1 VSPSSIRSQWARRL
15 NGLEAPRA
23 SSVSSVRPAR
33 ATARRRSTTASVL
46 AAVKPGGVSY
56 LGMAFG
62 TEDLIHLLMRIGVSG
77 AGAEMA
83 VRALAGQSEYDICGV
98 IAPPGLA
105 SSPGQVRRSR
115 LKAVQDTDTADVREQ
130 SLYLK
135 VFERLERGTLPRAPK
150 MVRVGKATHGRT
162 CIVCQRVIR
171 PRQVL
176 NESITDDGLKEFTHT
191 SCLRAWVDVSR
202 SRKGSETVR

>member
-1 VSPSSIRSQWARRL
+1 MGAAAQRPRGTTGVVHIVRQARQGDRVGSFNYL
-15 NGLEAPRA
+15 ISFGGSRD
-23 SSVSSVRPAR
+23 
-33 ATARRRSTTASVL
+33 
-46 AAVKPGGVSY
+46 PGGASY

-62 TEDLIHLLMRIGVSG
+62 AEDLIHLLTRIGVSG

-135 VFERLERGTLPRAPK
+135 VFERLKRGTLPRPPK
-150 MVRVGKATHGRT
+150 IVRVGEATHERT

-202 SRKGSETVR
+202 TRKGSETVR

>member
-1 VSPSSIRSQWARRL
+1 MIVAAQRPRGTTGVVRIVRQARQSDRAPSFNYRISF
-15 NGLEAPRA
+15 GGG
-23 SSVSSVRPAR
+23 
-33 ATARRRSTTASVL
+33 
-46 AAVKPGGVSY
+46 KDPGGASY

-62 TEDLIHLLMRIGVSG
+62 TEDLIHLLKRIGVSG

-176 NESITDDGLKEFTHT
+176 NESITDDELKEFTHT

>member
-1 VSPSSIRSQWARRL
+1 MSAAAQQPRGTTGVVRIVRQARQGDRAPSFNYLISFGGS
-15 NGLEAPRA
+15 
-23 SSVSSVRPAR
+23 
-33 ATARRRSTTASVL
+33 
-46 AAVKPGGVSY
+46 KDPGGSPN
-56 LGMAFG
+56 LGIAFG
-62 TEDLIHLLMRIGVSG
+62 TKDLIHLLMRIGVSG

-98 IAPPGLA
+98 TPPPGVA
-105 SSPGQVRRSR
+105 SSPGHVRRSR
-115 LKAVQDTDTADVREQ
+115 LEAVHDTDTADVREQ

-135 VFERLERGTLPRAPK
+135 VCERLERGTLPQAPK
-150 MVRVGKATHGRT
+150 TVRVGKATRQRT

-202 SRKGSETVR
+202 SRKVPRQ